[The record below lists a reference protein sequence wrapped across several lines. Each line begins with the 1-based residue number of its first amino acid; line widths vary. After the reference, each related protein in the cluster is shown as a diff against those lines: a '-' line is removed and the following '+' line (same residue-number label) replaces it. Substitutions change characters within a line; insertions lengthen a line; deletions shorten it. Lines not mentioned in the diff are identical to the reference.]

1 MRKVG
6 VSLPT
11 FDMSSTVSMAHLLG
25 ALESN
30 DSQMSAAINE
40 LIDYVY
46 MLEGIIADLQFRM
59 DIIEDSKNELV
70 ILEELNKNVN

>member
-11 FDMSSTVSMAHLLG
+11 FDMSSSVSIAHLLG

-30 DSQMSAAINE
+30 DSQMSSTINE
-40 LIDYVY
+40 VIDYIY

-59 DIIEDSKNELV
+59 DIIEDSKKELI